1 MTTNEKIAKWL
12 GCITFYINHASNSVI
27 EKIGT
32 GLFAKKSENDTC
44 FKVDFLHDRNQQKW
58 IEDELIKKGYMVV
71 KVLEKE
77 NAFVRL
83 AKVKQDI
90 KNFFESIEKENDK
103 PDLDTAFIEAVMQL
117 IDKETQSS
125 TNCVQLKNKE
135 KK

>member
-1 MTTNEKIAKWL
+1 MSIQDGKQTNIKTECMTTNEKNLIIANWL
-12 GCITFYINHASNSVI
+12 KLEVI
-27 EKIGT
+27 RMP
-32 GLFAKKSENDTC
+32 LNA
-44 FKVDFLHDRNQQKW
+44 DFLVIYKDNKRIILDFAGDRNQQKW

-103 PDLDTAFIEAVMQL
+103 PNLDTAFIEAVLEL
-117 IDKETQSS
+117 IEKE
-125 TNCVQLKNKE
+125 
-135 KK
+135 